1 MMGLVTVTDDLT
13 PGVLDGA
20 AQRAFLQ
27 GACPALAFVI
37 HQRTGWPQS
46 SSTTEIITPKVTD
59 ADGVYPSGSYS
70 SLGRAGLGRR
80 AAVSRN
86 RCGMG
91 SGDLHWGCLHPMGL
105 VVDVEG
111 LHPAAEMVVG
121 YDSEADGGKAA
132 IGLTDEE
139 DLIDEYVTARGAPVP
154 FEVAESFVDAVL
166 GLVSRQVA
174 AFQVGRDRA
183 GVPAEERSGL

>member
-1 MMGLVTVTDDLT
+1 MMGLVTDDLT

-37 HQRTGWPQS
+37 HQRTGWPLV
-46 SSTTEIITPKVTD
+46 KVTD